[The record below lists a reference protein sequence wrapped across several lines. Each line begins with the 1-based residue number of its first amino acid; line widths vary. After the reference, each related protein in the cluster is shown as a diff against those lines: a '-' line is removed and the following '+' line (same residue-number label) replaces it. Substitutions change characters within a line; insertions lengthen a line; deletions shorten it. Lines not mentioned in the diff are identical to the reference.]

1 MEGPQVPS
9 QVRYQTALRPVKVTQ
24 LILLPSTHNTNFFL
38 LNAEGTNLYASFLS
52 IFVMYL
58 VAIRSPQLGQNIAP

>member
-1 MEGPQVPS
+1 MNK
-9 QVRYQTALRPVKVTQ
+9 LKVLYLYAITGKF
-24 LILLPSTHNTNFFL
+24 LLKFQKIKLTHNNNFFL

-58 VAIRSPQLGQNIAP
+58 VAIRSLQLGQNIAP